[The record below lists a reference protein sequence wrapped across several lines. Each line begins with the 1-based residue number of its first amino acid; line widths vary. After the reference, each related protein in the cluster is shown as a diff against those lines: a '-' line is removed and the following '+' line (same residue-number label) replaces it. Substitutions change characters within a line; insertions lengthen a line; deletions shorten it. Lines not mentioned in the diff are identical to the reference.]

1 MPDFLELNEVSA
13 NDLRLILED
22 AKTVKKKRIGR
33 SKGFLDDDTPLD
45 DIVVALLFEKHST
58 RTRLSF
64 DVGVRQMGGQS
75 IVLSSADLHRSRGET
90 IKDTALVL
98 SRYVDL
104 IMIRTF
110 ADSIIREFIEHA
122 TVPVING
129 LTDYSHPC
137 QIMADVMTFEEK
149 AGSIKGK
156 KVVWIGNGNNV
167 CTSFLHAAGQ
177 FGFNFV
183 FCGPKG
189 FEPDKKAVLFATSM
203 GSEVTQ
209 DRDPYSSVSDA
220 DLIVT
225 DAWVSMHEDAE
236 RDTKQKLHSFQVNSK
251 LLTHAKPDVI
261 FMHCLPAHREEEVT
275 SEVLDGPNSAVFD
288 EAENR
293 LHVQKSIMKWC
304 LGMLQS
310 DS

>member
-1 MPDFLELNEVSA
+1 MPDFLELCEVSA
-13 NDLRLILED
+13 KDLRLILED
-22 AKTVKKKRIGR
+22 ARKVKMERNGKTRGV
-33 SKGFLDDDTPLD
+33 LDAGTPLSD
-45 DIVVALLFEKHST
+45 FVVALIFEKHST

-75 IVLSSADLHRSRGET
+75 IVLASADLHRSRGESV
-90 IKDTALVL
+90 KDTALML

-104 IMIRTF
+104 IMIRTY
-110 ADSIIREFIEHA
+110 ADKVIREMVEHA
-122 TVPVING
+122 SVPVING

-149 AGSIKGK
+149 AGPIKGK
-156 KVVWIGNGNNV
+156 TVVWVGTGNNV
-167 CTSFLHAAGQ
+167 CNSFLHAAGQ

-183 FCGPKG
+183 FCGPER
-189 FEPDKKAVLFATSM
+189 FDPDQKAVSFATSR
-203 GSEVTQ
+203 GSAFVI
-209 DRDPYSSVSDA
+209 DRNPFNCVKDA

-225 DAWVSMHEDAE
+225 DAWISMHEEADQ
-236 RDTKQKLHSFQVNSK
+236 DYKQKLNAFQVNK
-251 LLTHAKPDVI
+251 ELLSFAKPDVV

-275 SEVLDGPNSAVFD
+275 SEVLDGPNSVVLD

-304 LGMLQS
+304 LGLI
-310 DS
+310 

>member
-1 MPDFLELNEVSA
+1 MPDFLEINEVPV
-13 NDLRLILED
+13 NDLRSILED
-22 AKTVKKKRIGR
+22 AKRVKLERNGK
-33 SKGFLDDDTPLD
+33 SKGVLDVGTPLSD
-45 DIVVALLFEKHST
+45 FVVALIFEKQST

-75 IVLSSADLHRSRGET
+75 IVLASTDLQRSRGESA
-90 IKDTALVL
+90 KDTALML

-110 ADSIIREFIEHA
+110 ADRVIREMVEHA
-122 TVPVING
+122 SVPVING

-149 AGSIKGK
+149 SGPIKGK
-156 KVVWIGNGNNV
+156 TVAWVGTGNNV
-167 CTSFLHAAGQ
+167 CNSFLHAAGQ

-183 FCGPKG
+183 FCGPEG
-189 FEPDKKAVLFATSM
+189 FEPDQREVFFATSM
-203 GSEVTQ
+203 GSEVII
-209 DRDPYSSVSDA
+209 DRNPVNCVKNA
-220 DLIVT
+220 DMIVT
-225 DAWVSMHEDAE
+225 DAWISMHEEADPVY
-236 RDTKQKLHSFQVNSK
+236 KQKLKAFQVNK
-251 LLTHAKPDVI
+251 ELLSFAKPDVV

-275 SEVLDGPNSAVFD
+275 SEVLDGPNSVVLD

-304 LGMLQS
+304 LGLI
-310 DS
+310 

>member
-1 MPDFLELNEVSA
+1 M
-13 NDLRLILED
+13 
-22 AKTVKKKRIGR
+22 
-33 SKGFLDDDTPLD
+33 
-45 DIVVALLFEKHST
+45 
-58 RTRLSF
+58 
-64 DVGVRQMGGQS
+64 
-75 IVLSSADLHRSRGET
+75 
-90 IKDTALVL
+90 L

-110 ADSIIREFIEHA
+110 ADKIIREIVEHA

-149 AGSIKGK
+149 VGPIKAK

-177 FGFNFV
+177 FGFDFV

-189 FEPDKKAVLFATSM
+189 FDPDQEAVAFARSKGSQVTIEREPN
-203 GSEVTQ
+203 
-209 DRDPYSSVSDA
+209 RCVSDA

-225 DAWVSMHEDAE
+225 DAWVSMHEETGHNA
-236 RDTKQKLHSFQVNSK
+236 KQKLHSFQVNSK
-251 LLTHAKPDVI
+251 LLSQAKPNVI

-275 SEVLDGPNSAVFD
+275 SEVLDGPNSVVFD

-304 LGMLQS
+304 LGML
-310 DS
+310 

>member
-1 MPDFLELNEVSA
+1 MPDFIEISEVA
-13 NDLRLILED
+13 ATDLRLILED
-22 AKTVKKKRIGR
+22 ARKVKQERTGQP
-33 SKGFLDDDTPLD
+33 KGFLDVARPLD

-75 IVLSSADLHRSRGET
+75 IVLSSADLHRSRGESV
-90 IKDTALVL
+90 KDTTLVL
-98 SRYVDL
+98 ARYVDL
-104 IMIRTF
+104 IMVRTF
-110 ADSIIREFIEHA
+110 ADEIIREMVEHA

-149 AGSIKGK
+149 AGPITGK
-156 KVVWIGNGNNV
+156 TVVWIGNGNNV

-189 FEPDKKAVLFATSM
+189 FDPDQEAVAFARTRGSQVTIAREPD
-203 GSEVTQ
+203 EC
-209 DRDPYSSVSDA
+209 VSNA

-225 DAWVSMHEDAE
+225 DAWVSMHEE
-236 RDTKQKLHSFQVNSK
+236 TGQNTKLKLHSFQVNSK
-251 LLTHAKPDVI
+251 LLSWAKPDVV

-275 SEVLDGPNSAVFD
+275 SEVLDGPNSVVFD

-304 LGMLQS
+304 LGML
-310 DS
+310 

>member
-1 MPDFLELNEVSA
+1 MPDFLEINEVPV
-13 NDLRLILED
+13 NDLRSILED
-22 AKTVKKKRIGR
+22 AKRVKLERNGKSRGV
-33 SKGFLDDDTPLD
+33 LDVGTPLSD
-45 DIVVALLFEKHST
+45 FVVALIFEKQST

-75 IVLSSADLHRSRGET
+75 IVLASTDLQRSRGESA
-90 IKDTALVL
+90 KDTALML

-110 ADSIIREFIEHA
+110 ADRVIREMVEHA
-122 TVPVING
+122 SVPVING

-149 AGSIKGK
+149 AGPIKGK
-156 KVVWIGNGNNV
+156 TVAWVGTGNNV
-167 CTSFLHAAGQ
+167 CNSFLHAAGQ

-183 FCGPKG
+183 FCGPEG
-189 FEPDKKAVLFATSM
+189 FDPDQREVFFATSM
-203 GSEVTQ
+203 GSEVII
-209 DRDPYSSVSDA
+209 DRNPVNCVKNA
-220 DLIVT
+220 DMIVT
-225 DAWVSMHEDAE
+225 DAWISMHEEVDPVY
-236 RDTKQKLHSFQVNSK
+236 KQKLKAFQVNK
-251 LLTHAKPDVI
+251 ELLSFAKPDVV

-275 SEVLDGPNSAVFD
+275 SEVLDGPNSVVLD

-304 LGMLQS
+304 LGLI
-310 DS
+310 

>member
-1 MPDFLELNEVSA
+1 MPDFLEINEVPL
-13 NDLRLILED
+13 NDLRSILED
-22 AKTVKKKRIGR
+22 AKRVKLERNGKSRGV
-33 SKGFLDDDTPLD
+33 LDVGTPLSD
-45 DIVVALLFEKHST
+45 FVVALIFEKQST

-75 IVLSSADLHRSRGET
+75 IVLASTDLQRSRGESA
-90 IKDTALVL
+90 KDTALML

-110 ADSIIREFIEHA
+110 ADRVIREMVEHA
-122 TVPVING
+122 SVPVING

-149 AGSIKGK
+149 AGPIKGK
-156 KVVWIGNGNNV
+156 TVAWVGTGNNV
-167 CTSFLHAAGQ
+167 CNSFLHAAGQ

-183 FCGPKG
+183 FCGPEG
-189 FEPDKKAVLFATSM
+189 FDPDQREVFFATSM
-203 GSEVTQ
+203 GSEVII
-209 DRDPYSSVSDA
+209 DRNPVNCVKNA
-220 DLIVT
+220 DMIVT
-225 DAWVSMHEDAE
+225 DAWISMHEETDPVY
-236 RDTKQKLHSFQVNSK
+236 KQKLKAFQVNK
-251 LLTHAKPDVI
+251 ELLSFAKPDVV

-275 SEVLDGPNSAVFD
+275 SEVLDGPNSVVLD

-304 LGMLQS
+304 LGLI
-310 DS
+310 

>member
-1 MPDFLELNEVSA
+1 MPDFLEISEVA
-13 NDLRLILED
+13 AQDLRLILED
-22 AKTVKKKRIGR
+22 AKKVKQKRAGKPR
-33 SKGFLDDDTPLD
+33 GYLDFDKPLAN
-45 DIVVALLFEKHST
+45 IVVALLFEKHST

-75 IVLSSADLHRSRGET
+75 IVLSSTDMHSSRGET
-90 IKDTALVL
+90 IKDTTLVL

-110 ADSIIREFIEHA
+110 ADEIIREMVAHA

-129 LTDYSHPC
+129 LTDNSHPC
-137 QIMADVMTFEEK
+137 QIMADIMTFEEK
-149 AGSIKGK
+149 AGPIKGK

-183 FCGPKG
+183 FCGPRG
-189 FEPDKKAVLFATSM
+189 FDPDPKAVAFATSR
-203 GSEVTQ
+203 GSEVTI
-209 DRDPYSSVSDA
+209 DRDPNKSVDDA

-225 DAWVSMHEDAE
+225 DAWVSMHEETAQSAKE
-236 RDTKQKLHSFQVNSK
+236 KLNSFQVNSK
-251 LLTHAKPDVI
+251 LLTQAKPNVI

-275 SEVLDGPNSAVFD
+275 SEVLDGPNSIVFD

-304 LGMLQS
+304 LGML
-310 DS
+310 

>member
-1 MPDFLELNEVSA
+1 MPDFLEISEIA
-13 NDLRLILED
+13 AKDLRLILENAKKAKLAQAGQPKGYMD
-22 AKTVKKKRIGR
+22 AG
-33 SKGFLDDDTPLD
+33 LPLHDT
-45 DIVVALLFEKHST
+45 VVALIFEKHST

-75 IVLSSADLHRSRGET
+75 IVLSTADMHRSRGET
-90 IKDTALVL
+90 IKDTALML

-110 ADSIIREFIEHA
+110 ADEILREFVAHS

-149 AGSIKGK
+149 AGPINGK

-177 FGFNFV
+177 FGFNFA

-189 FEPDKKAVLFATSM
+189 LDPDKNAVAFAKAQ
-203 GSEVTQ
+203 GSEVTIK
-209 DRDPYSSVSDA
+209 RDPFSAVVDA

-225 DAWVSMHEDAE
+225 DAWVSMHEDAGE
-236 RDTKQKLHSFQVNSK
+236 ETLKQLHSFQVNSQ
-251 LLTHAKPDVI
+251 LLSRAKDNVI

-275 SEVLDGPNSAVFD
+275 SEVLDGPNSVVLD

-304 LGMLQS
+304 LRKL
-310 DS
+310 

>member
-1 MPDFLELNEVSA
+1 MPDFLELCEVSA
-13 NDLRLILED
+13 KDLRLILED
-22 AKTVKKKRIGR
+22 AQKVKMERNGKTRGV
-33 SKGFLDDDTPLD
+33 LDAGTPLSD
-45 DIVVALLFEKHST
+45 FVVALIFEKPST

-75 IVLSSADLHRSRGET
+75 IVLASTDLHRSRGESV
-90 IKDTALVL
+90 KDTALML

-104 IMIRTF
+104 IMIRTY
-110 ADSIIREFIEHA
+110 ADRVIREMVEHA
-122 TVPVING
+122 SVPVING

-149 AGSIKGK
+149 AGPIKGK
-156 KVVWIGNGNNV
+156 TVVWVGTGNNV
-167 CTSFLHAAGQ
+167 CNSFLHAAGQ

-183 FCGPKG
+183 FCGPEG
-189 FEPDKKAVLFATSM
+189 FDPDQRAVSFATSM
-203 GSEVTQ
+203 GSEIII
-209 DRDPYSSVSDA
+209 DRNPFNCVKDA

-225 DAWVSMHEDAE
+225 DAWISMHEEADQ
-236 RDTKQKLHSFQVNSK
+236 DYKQKLNAFQINKELLSF
-251 LLTHAKPDVI
+251 AKPDVV

-275 SEVLDGPNSAVFD
+275 SEVLDGPNSVVLD

-304 LGMLQS
+304 LGLI
-310 DS
+310 

>member
-1 MPDFLELNEVSA
+1 MPDFLEINEVPV

-22 AKTVKKKRIGR
+22 AKRVKLERNGK
-33 SKGFLDDDTPLD
+33 SKGVLDVGTPLSD
-45 DIVVALLFEKHST
+45 FVVALIFEKQST

-75 IVLSSADLHRSRGET
+75 IVLASTDLQRSRGEST
-90 IKDTALVL
+90 KDTALML

-110 ADSIIREFIEHA
+110 ADKIIREMVEHA
-122 TVPVING
+122 SVPVING

-149 AGSIKGK
+149 AGPIKGK
-156 KVVWIGNGNNV
+156 TVAWVGTGNNV
-167 CTSFLHAAGQ
+167 CNSFLHAAGQ

-183 FCGPKG
+183 FCGPEG
-189 FEPDKKAVLFATSM
+189 FDPDQRVVSFATSM
-203 GSEVTQ
+203 GSEVII
-209 DRDPYSSVSDA
+209 DRNPFNCVKNA
-220 DLIVT
+220 DMIVT
-225 DAWVSMHEDAE
+225 DTWISMHEEADPVY
-236 RDTKQKLHSFQVNSK
+236 KQKLKAFQVNK
-251 LLTHAKPDVI
+251 ELLSFAKPDVV

-275 SEVLDGPNSAVFD
+275 SEVLDGPNSVVLD

-293 LHVQKSIMKWC
+293 LHIQKSIMKWC
-304 LGMLQS
+304 LGLI
-310 DS
+310 

>member
-1 MPDFLELNEVSA
+1 MPDFLEISEVA
-13 NDLRLILED
+13 AKDLRLILED
-22 AKTVKKKRIGR
+22 AKKVKQERAGKP
-33 SKGFLDDDTPLD
+33 KGFLDVDTPLA
-45 DIVVALLFEKHST
+45 DIVVALIFEKHST

-64 DVGVRQMGGQS
+64 DVGVRQMSGQS
-75 IVLSSADLHRSRGET
+75 IVLSSADLHRSRGESV
-90 IKDTALVL
+90 KDTTLVL

-110 ADSIIREFIEHA
+110 ADKIIREMVEHA

-137 QIMADVMTFEEK
+137 QIMADIMTFEEE
-149 AGSIKGK
+149 AGPIKGK

-189 FEPDKKAVLFATSM
+189 FDPDQDAVAFACSN
-203 GSEVTQ
+203 GSEVTIE
-209 DRDPYSSVSDA
+209 RDPYKSVTDA

-225 DAWVSMHEDAE
+225 DAWVSMHEEIGQNA
-236 RDTKQKLHSFQVNSK
+236 KHKLHSFQVNSK
-251 LLTHAKPDVI
+251 LLSQAKPNVI

-275 SEVLDGPNSAVFD
+275 SEVLDGPNSVVFD

-304 LGMLQS
+304 LGML
-310 DS
+310 

>member
-1 MPDFLELNEVSA
+1 MPDFLEINEVPV
-13 NDLRLILED
+13 NDLRSILED
-22 AKTVKKKRIGR
+22 AKRVKLERNGKSRGV
-33 SKGFLDDDTPLD
+33 LDVGTPLSD
-45 DIVVALLFEKHST
+45 FVVALIFEKQST

-75 IVLSSADLHRSRGET
+75 IVLASTDLQRSRGESA
-90 IKDTALVL
+90 KDTALML

-110 ADSIIREFIEHA
+110 ADRVIREMVEHA
-122 TVPVING
+122 SVPVING

-149 AGSIKGK
+149 AGPIKGK
-156 KVVWIGNGNNV
+156 TVAWVGTGNNV
-167 CTSFLHAAGQ
+167 CNSFLHAAGQ

-183 FCGPKG
+183 FCGPEG
-189 FEPDKKAVLFATSM
+189 FEPDQREVFFATSM
-203 GSEVTQ
+203 GSEVII
-209 DRDPYSSVSDA
+209 DRNPVNCVKNA
-220 DLIVT
+220 DMIVT
-225 DAWVSMHEDAE
+225 DAWISMHEEVDPVY
-236 RDTKQKLHSFQVNSK
+236 KQKLKAFQINKELLSF
-251 LLTHAKPDVI
+251 AKPDVV

-275 SEVLDGPNSAVFD
+275 SEVLDGPNSVVLD

-304 LGMLQS
+304 LGLI
-310 DS
+310 